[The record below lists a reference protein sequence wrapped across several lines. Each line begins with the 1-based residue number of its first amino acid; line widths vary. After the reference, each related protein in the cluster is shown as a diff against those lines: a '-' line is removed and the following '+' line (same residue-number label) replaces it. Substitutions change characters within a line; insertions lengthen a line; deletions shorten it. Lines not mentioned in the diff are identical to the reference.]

1 MKTYISKVEG
11 LLLNNPAAFLHKDQK
26 LRTAQDTVEILQA
39 LTAGKI
45 ALVDE
50 DSASKVEVETPESEP
65 KQEAVHEDTQ
75 AADNLSEKV
84 TEDQQTIPEK
94 ILETVKPTRRGSRK

>member
-1 MKTYISKVEG
+1 M
-11 LLLNNPAAFLHKDQK
+11 NNPAAFLHKDQK
-26 LRTAQDTVEILQA
+26 LKADQDTVEILQA

-45 ALVDE
+45 VLLEE
-50 DSASKVEVETPESEP
+50 DNPPKVEVETPESEP
-65 KQEAVHEDTQ
+65 KQEAGHEDTQ
-75 AADNLSEKV
+75 AVDIPLGKV

>member
-1 MKTYISKVEG
+1 LKTYISKVEG

-26 LRTAQDTVEILQA
+26 LKADQDTVEILQA

-45 ALVDE
+45 VLLEE
-50 DSASKVEVETPESEP
+50 DNPPKVEAEIPESEP
-65 KQEAVHEDTQ
+65 KTEAKPEDTE

-84 TEDQQTIPEK
+84 TEDQQSVPEK
-94 ILETVKPTRRGSRK
+94 IPEIVKPTRRGSRK

>member
-1 MKTYISKVEG
+1 M
-11 LLLNNPAAFLHKDQK
+11 NNPAAFLHKDQK